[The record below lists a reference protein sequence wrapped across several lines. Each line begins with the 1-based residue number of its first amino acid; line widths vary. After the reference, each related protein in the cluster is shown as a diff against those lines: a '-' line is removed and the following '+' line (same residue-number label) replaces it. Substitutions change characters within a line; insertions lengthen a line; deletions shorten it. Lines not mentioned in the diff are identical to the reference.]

1 MVNKTNLLT
10 TKESHLTDDIRNE
23 NKFHSHPEEL
33 PEFSTRKNALI
44 KDANGL
50 KSIINHAQDMAR
62 IQELEAELFQTKAR
76 LEVANNAKSEF
87 LAVISHE
94 FRIPLTSILGMANL
108 LSMQN
113 LSTEIQREYVQHI
126 SNAGMHLLNL
136 INDML
141 DFANLEAGK
150 VELTLTP
157 MDLNALI
164 EETCTMFTPL
174 SKAKNLELLVNVEHG
189 IPHQILADKRALRQ
203 IIINLVGNAIKFTEH
218 GYVSL
223 QVECIQKTMQSARL
237 LISVTDT
244 GIGISRDKQEMIF
257 DHFSQVDSSHS
268 RHYGGTGLGLTITK
282 LLVELMNGTIHIASQ
297 LDKGSTFY
305 CEIEFPLVPESNLNS
320 PWMPYQSGVRILI
333 VDDTRRGEVIR
344 KQISPSNS
352 QVVPGKEAL
361 DSLLASYQLADP
373 YDIVII
379 DQKLMGICAYELAET
394 LCKHGKFQT
403 MLILLANDGLIS
415 TKNEAKKAGFFES
428 IVKPIHPIALQV
440 TLTAAWERWIEE
452 RWIGQN

>member
-1 MVNKTNLLT
+1 MVTKTNLLT
-10 TKESHLTDDIRNE
+10 TQENPLPEETRNE
-23 NKFHSHPEEL
+23 NRFHAEEITEYPAL
-33 PEFSTRKNALI
+33 NNSLKNDTKNVVGVISNAHDI
-44 KDANGL
+44 
-50 KSIINHAQDMAR
+50 AR
-62 IQELEAELFQTKAR
+62 IKELETELLQTKAR

-174 SKAKNLELLVNVEHG
+174 SKAKNLELLVNVEQT

-203 IIINLVGNAIKFTEH
+203 IIINLVGNAIKFTEQ

-223 QVECIQKTMQSARL
+223 QVDCIQKTMQSAKL

-244 GIGISRDKQEMIF
+244 GIGISKDKQEMIF

-282 LLVELMNGTIHIASQ
+282 LLVELMNGTIHISSQ
-297 LDKGSTFY
+297 IEKGSTFY

-352 QVVPGKEAL
+352 QVVPGKEAV
-361 DSLLASYQLADP
+361 DSLLASYQVADP

-379 DQKLMGICAYELAET
+379 DQKLMGICAFELAEIIY
-394 LCKHGKFQT
+394 KHSKFQT
-403 MLILLANDGLIS
+403 MLVLLADDGFIS
-415 TKNEAKKAGFFES
+415 TKKLAKKAGFFES

-452 RWIGQN
+452 RWIEQN